1 VVFVIKAAGREIS
14 TTETSVTGLEV
25 NSKKIKN
32 KIKKSRR
39 ERPEEARAKQEER
52 GICSSTQRD

>member
-14 TTETSVTGLEV
+14 TTETSVIGLEV
-25 NSKKIKN
+25 NSKK
-32 KIKKSRR
+32 KKKQE

>member
-32 KIKKSRR
+32 KIKKKQEGKTRGSKGEARR
-39 ERPEEARAKQEER
+39 ERNM
-52 GICSSTQRD
+52 